1 MERTT
6 VTIAEAAKLLNVGR
20 TSVYKLIASQ
30 SLRTVRIL
38 SRQYVT
44 VESIRA
50 LTGDVSSQPQ
60 AA

>member
-50 LTGDVSSQPQ
+50 LTG
-60 AA
+60 AAA